1 MHEISAGID
10 RQSAIS
16 CRQVLSILTMKRH
29 SLIPLERIQLSIL
42 IIRSERVILDTDLAL
57 LYGVA
62 TKRLNE
68 QVRRNRKRFPEDFV
82 FQLSKAEK
90 DEVVAN
96 CDHLQKL
103 KFSSTLPYA
112 FTEHG
117 AIMAANVLNGD
128 RAVEASV

>member
-1 MHEISAGID
+1 
-10 RQSAIS
+10 
-16 CRQVLSILTMKRH
+16 MKRH

-82 FQLSKAEK
+82 FQLSKADK

-96 CDHLQKL
+96 CDHLQ
-103 KFSSTLPYA
+103 
-112 FTEHG
+112 
-117 AIMAANVLNGD
+117 N
-128 RAVEASV
+128 